1 MWATLLIGM
10 SSITV
15 PPLEV
20 SFAPVQSITPLVLPF
35 ALIYG
40 AFHIL
45 LGRAAP
51 LYFKRRGGE
60 SNSMTM
66 KSQLSAA
73 SLKGV
78 AGSHKKRNHHA
89 SSFFN
94 RLRDAVQMHVL
105 GAASLVTIALVA
117 LHWSLYSGLV
127 IAANMTYNVGIII
140 IGMVIGFILCGLATH
155 LFFHFRTSQFRLVS
169 AFIMA
174 GKSEWRSL
182 SLLS

>member
-1 MWATLLIGM
+1 MWATILIGM

-51 LYFKRRGGE
+51 LYFKRRGGG
-60 SNSMTM
+60 SGGGSTM
-66 KSQLSAA
+66 KSNA
-73 SLKGV
+73 SSKS
-78 AGSHKKRNHHA
+78 GSSSKKKQRNDHTSSSSSS
-89 SSFFN
+89 SSFFG
-94 RLRDAVQMHVL
+94 RLRDALQWYVI

-174 GKSEWRSL
+174 GKC
-182 SLLS
+182 